1 MKRLLE
7 DRWLKVFSVGI
18 AIVIWLYIFLILD
31 PAQEVTVRDLPIE
44 FIGAEQLNARG
55 LSVVSESDTEISV
68 KVSGSR
74 KRMARNNMKSI
85 IAKADISY
93 INQEGVTTIPVDV
106 VVPFENFGITSQ
118 DPYTVDVK
126 VESTVQKT
134 IDIEIQTE
142 GSLAT
147 DYMAGPMQIE
157 DKTVTVTGPKSV
169 VGKIDRAVVLLNYQ
183 GADVDIDE
191 TLPIRFYDTE
201 DKEIVSIDP
210 ILSRIRTNISQTIL
224 HCKVVKL
231 KQVPISPVFP
241 EEMHEGDYK
250 LNIQKVQI
258 YGDEQITSK
267 IEEIKTEWISMEK
280 LTSNQKTKVK
290 LVIPEGVKILQD
302 ISEVE
307 VTLSKKDNG
316 K

>member
-1 MKRLLE
+1 MKRLME

-31 PAQEVTVRDLPIE
+31 PAQEVTVRNLPIE
-44 FIGAEQLNARG
+44 FIGEEQLNARG

-93 INQEGVTTIPVDV
+93 INQEGITAIPVDV
-106 VVPFENFGITSQ
+106 VVPFENFGIASQ

-126 VESTVQKT
+126 VEATVQKT
-134 IDIEIQTE
+134 MDIEIQTE

-147 DYMAGPMQIE
+147 DYMAGPMRME

-169 VGKIDRAVVLLNYQ
+169 VGKIGRATVLLNYQ

-201 DKEIVSIDP
+201 GKEIVSIDS
-210 ILSRIRTNISQTIL
+210 ILSRIRTNISQTVL

-231 KQVPISPVFP
+231 KQVPISPVFNG
-241 EEMHEGDYK
+241 EMHEGDYK

-267 IEEIKTEWISMEK
+267 VEEIKTEWISLEK
-280 LTSNQKTKVK
+280 LTNNQKTKVK
-290 LVIPEGVKILQD
+290 LVIPEGVKVLQD

>member
-7 DRWLKVFSVGI
+7 DRWLKVLSVGI

-93 INQEGVTTIPVDV
+93 INQEGVTAIPVDV

-126 VESTVQKT
+126 VEPTVQKT

-147 DYMAGPMQIE
+147 DYMAGPMRIE

-169 VGKIDRAVVLLNYQ
+169 VGKIGRAVVLLNYQ

-201 DKEIVSIDP
+201 DKEIVSIDA
-210 ILSRIRTNISQTIL
+210 ILSRIRTNISQTVL

-241 EEMHEGDYK
+241 EEMQEGDYK

-267 IEEIKTEWISMEK
+267 VEEIKTEWISMEK

-290 LVIPEGVKILQD
+290 LVIPEGVKVLQD